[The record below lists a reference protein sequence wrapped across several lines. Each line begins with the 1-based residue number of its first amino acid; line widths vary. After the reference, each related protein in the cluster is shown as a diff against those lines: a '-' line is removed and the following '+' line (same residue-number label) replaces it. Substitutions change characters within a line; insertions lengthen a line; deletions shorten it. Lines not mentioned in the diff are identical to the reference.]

1 MVPTFG
7 RTIRLVSRV
16 ICVIVILWFAVF
28 AIDQTKSASG
38 HQQQQLKGQTA
49 SEAREEEADRR
60 AQEKKKSGLHEGL
73 DEAAEALTSPFE
85 SVVSDSSEWLKN
97 GELLMFALL
106 VYGFGLGYLAR
117 MLRAP

>member
-38 HQQQQLKGQTA
+38 HQQQELKGQTA
-49 SEAREEEADRR
+49 SEARQEEADRR

-73 DEAAEALTSPFE
+73 DETAGRPAGMAVNVNVGDTATNEIEVLS
-85 SVVSDSSEWLKN
+85 LH
-97 GELLMFALL
+97 
-106 VYGFGLGYLAR
+106 
-117 MLRAP
+117 